1 MQKNYPGCKYPLW
14 SLFFNLKMR
23 LTIALLF
30 FSNLLIYAGPISGQS
45 MHDVKISLSVK
56 GMPLKEVL
64 RLIEKQSSFII
75 GYKTI
80 DALENKKISI
90 EVKGKSIA
98 EILNEVMSPENTDIK
113 QISDKYI
120 IINPKRMVVPT
131 VVSGV
136 VRDKRTGQTIPGVS
150 IKVKG
155 TVIGT
160 QTDIDGAYSLSV
172 KEDRQ
177 SFTLVVSY
185 IGYKSQ
191 EFVVGRSASAIRQN
205 VQLQEDLLGL
215 DEVVVT
221 GQGIDVSKRRLSTNV
236 TSISGADIEKTP
248 GSRIDQLLQAKLPNA
263 QIRLTGGQAG
273 ATSIIRA
280 RGVVSAFK
288 NSTPVIYVDGVRMDN
303 LNTAS
308 TLGGG
313 SASGSAVSALSDI
326 PMDNIEKIEY
336 INGGAATTL
345 YGSDAA
351 NGVIQIITK
360 KGGGNRTSIT
370 LNVEAGPEV
379 ATTDFLHFERTKDM
393 LFETG
398 AFQKYNVGING
409 SKDGLG
415 YSFTGGY
422 MNSSGVQIMDQN
434 SNERIDMRSGFKANI
449 GDKITYESSFTF
461 VNNSYKRSR
470 NGNQGGYTG
479 LWFLESGASA
489 TTGPKPNFS
498 PLIDDLSEED
508 FQKMKA
514 YVREAERLQDNE
526 IVVNRFQ
533 TSQTFNYRPTEN
545 LVVKAVGGIDYRV
558 MRNKVVTTN
567 QYITHTTG
575 TPSVGSGSI
584 NNADRKYWGLTLE
597 LNGQHKAELGDF
609 SFITTFG
616 GQLFRN
622 EDRQVAYN
630 GTNVRDGMR
639 DIRSAGA
646 TTSNEMYT
654 EDVNYGVYIQENFG
668 FKNKFF
674 IDLGLRG
681 DGNSAFG
688 KDIGT
693 QFYPKVG
700 FSYIPSAEPWFANAV
715 PAISSAK
722 LRASYGI
729 AGNFPPA
736 FQNIKTIGFEGY
748 LGGIG
753 ATFGTPG
760 SELRPEKAT
769 TLEAGLDLGLL
780 QDRIVLTAGFY
791 HTITRDALFR
801 VPSIPSTGESASFR
815 NVGEILNR
823 GLEFSM
829 NAVPVKT
836 KDFSLSVNL
845 SLNTLYN
852 KVVTS
857 QGNAPF
863 NLNGFSERTIQTVVQ
878 EGFPVGFIRGGY
890 GTFGA
895 DGVMNSTTPLQNLGT
910 TIPDLF
916 GSMGLNLQYK
926 DFNFFA
932 NADYQSGAYAS
943 NWDSQFRFNYG
954 AGNEGVPQGEI
965 DKNKRVNWLNFT
977 NMFIEKTDFIKVRT
991 IGASYLFRGPKLGK
1005 AIKNLT
1011 IGFSVV
1017 NPLNFASSSFD
1028 PEATT
1033 SGSAQGQ
1040 GGATTG
1046 GISYAT
1052 YSAPRQFLG
1061 SVKVNF

>member
-1 MQKNYPGCKYPLW
+1 MQKLYRACKRPGW
-14 SLFFNLKMR
+14 SLFKLKMK
-23 LTIALLF
+23 LTFTLLLF
-30 FSNLLIYAGPISGQS
+30 STFFVYAGSSLGQS
-45 MHDVKISLSVK
+45 MYDLKIDLVARE
-56 GMPLKEVL
+56 MPFKEVINL
-64 RLIEKQSSFII
+64 LEKRSAFVI
-75 GYKTI
+75 GYKSTER
-80 DALENKKISI
+80 LQHKKITMDAKAQS
-90 EVKGKSIA
+90 VAS
-98 EILNEVMSPENTDIK
+98 ILNKILGPEYLDFE
-113 QISDKYI
+113 QIDDTYI
-120 IINPKRMVVPT
+120 VITEKRSQQPRIVTGIVK
-131 VVSGV
+131 
-136 VRDKRTGQTIPGVS
+136 DKRTGETITGAS
-150 IKVKG
+150 ITVKG
-155 TVIGT
+155 TIIGA
-160 QTDIDGAYSLSV
+160 QTDIDGVYRITL
-172 KEDRQ
+172 KGNTPR
-177 SFTLVVSY
+177 FTLVASY
-185 IGYKSQ
+185 IGYKPQ
-191 EFVVGRSASAIRQN
+191 ELIIEPASATMIQDIN
-205 VQLQEDLLGL
+205 LEQDLLGL

-313 SASGSAVSALSDI
+313 SASGSAVSALADI

-360 KGGGNRTSIT
+360 KGGGDRTAVS
-370 LNVEAGPEV
+370 LQMEAGPEV
-379 ATTDFLHFERTKDM
+379 ATTDFLHFKRTDEL
-393 LFETG
+393 LFKTG
-398 AFQKYNVGING
+398 AFQRYNVGVNG

-415 YSFTGGY
+415 YSFTAGY
-422 MNSSGVQIMDQN
+422 MNSSGVQISNQN

-461 VNNSYKRSR
+461 VNNSYKRNR

-489 TTGPKPNFS
+489 VTGPKPNFS
-498 PLIDDLSEED
+498 PLIDDLSETD

-514 YVREAERLQDNE
+514 YVDEAERLQDNE

-533 TSQTFNYRPTEN
+533 TSQTFNYRPTTS

-558 MRNKVVTTN
+558 IRNKAIITN
-567 QYITHTTG
+567 EYIRHTTG
-575 TPSVGSGSI
+575 NPSVNQGSI
-584 NNADRKYWGLTLE
+584 SNADRKYWGVTLE
-597 LNGQHKAELGDF
+597 LNGQHRAEWRDF
-609 SFITTFG
+609 SFITTLG

-622 EDRQVAYN
+622 EDRQIAYN

-639 DIRSAGA
+639 DIRNAGT
-646 TTSNEMYT
+646 TTSNEIYT
-654 EDVNYGVYIQENFG
+654 EDVNYGVYLQENLG
-668 FKNKFF
+668 FKDKFF
-674 IDLGLRG
+674 IDMGLRG
-681 DGNSAFG
+681 DGNSSFG
-688 KDIGT
+688 DNIGV

-700 FSYIPSAEPWFANAV
+700 FAYIPTAEAWLKEAIH
-715 PAISSAK
+715 AISSAK
-722 LRASYGI
+722 LRASYGV

-736 FQNIKTIGFEGY
+736 FQNIRTINFEGY
-748 LGGIG
+748 LGNVG
-753 ATFGTPG
+753 ATFGAPG
-760 SELRPEKAT
+760 ADLKPEKAT
-769 TLEAGLDLGLL
+769 TFEAGLDLGLL
-780 QDRIVLTAGFY
+780 QDRIVLTAGLY
-791 HTITRDALFR
+791 HTITNDALFR
-801 VPSIPSTGESASFR
+801 VPSTPSTGENAAFK
-815 NVGEILNR
+815 NVGKILNR
-823 GLEFSM
+823 GLEFSL
-829 NAVPVKT
+829 NVVPVKT
-836 KDFSLSVNL
+836 KDLSLSLNM
-845 SLNTLYN
+845 SANTLYN
-852 KVVTS
+852 KVLS
-857 QGNAPF
+857 AAGNAPF

-878 EGFPVGFIRGGY
+878 EGHPVGFIRSSY

-895 DGVMNSTTPLQNLGT
+895 DGVMDSSTPLQFLGS

-916 GSMGLNLQYK
+916 GSMGINFQYK
-926 DFNFFA
+926 DLNVFA

-943 NWDSQFRFNYG
+943 NWDRQFRFNYG
-954 AGNEGVPQGEI
+954 AGNAGIPQGEI
-965 DKNKRVNWLNFT
+965 DANGRMNWLNFT
-977 NMFIEKTDFIKVRT
+977 NMFIEKTDFIKVRS
-991 IGASYLFRGPKLGK
+991 IGASYLFRGPTLGK
-1005 AIKNLT
+1005 TIKNLSL
-1011 IGFSVV
+1011 GFSVT
-1017 NPLNFASSSFD
+1017 NPFNFASSSFD
-1028 PEATT
+1028 PENTT